1 MYTINKIVG
10 YIVSPAGF
18 SIVLVVAAV
27 LARVLGRRRLARWA
41 VVLALAN
48 FWVWASPATYR
59 WFASGLERE
68 FPVVTV
74 EETPQADAIVVLGG
88 GMGSNTNDYPYGEM
102 WFSAD
107 RVWHGA
113 RLYRAG
119 KSTNVFVT
127 CDADISLLTDLGV
140 PRSAINNEST
150 ARNTEGEARFIAE
163 AMKEV
168 EVQGLG
174 LQRKAKIL
182 LVTSAW
188 HMRRAKLMF
197 EKYAPE
203 IEVVPA
209 ATDYEALVRCGWQTG
224 LSWGDLLPDVEKLFL
239 SSYMVHEII
248 GYYGYLWAR

>member
-10 YIVSPAGF
+10 CLISPAGF
-18 SIVLVVAAV
+18 SVILVAAAV
-27 LARVLGRRRLARWA
+27 LARVLGRKRMAGWA

-48 FWVWASPATYR
+48 FWFWASPATYR
-59 WFASGLERE
+59 WLASGLESQ

-88 GMGSNTNDYPYGEM
+88 GMGSNTNDYPYSEM
-102 WFSAD
+102 WFGAD
-107 RVWHGA
+107 RVWHGG

-119 KSTNVFVT
+119 KAPRVFVT
-127 CDADISLLTDLGV
+127 NEADISLLLNLGV
-140 PRSAINNEST
+140 PRSAIDCESS
-150 ARNTEGEARFIAE
+150 ARNTEEEAKYIAS
-163 AMKEV
+163 KDV
-168 EVQGLG
+168 KSV
-174 LQRKAKIL
+174 L